1 VKKEKEREKKGEKKT
16 IFFERGSIQNPEKLS
31 DNGKEDSSG
40 KGGTRRKKG
49 HREFEFQQVYVEKGK
64 LKNKGI
70 KEPKKTKTKE
80 NSN

>member
-1 VKKEKEREKKGEKKT
+1 
-16 IFFERGSIQNPEKLS
+16 LS